1 MQKFWIKRAWPVYS
15 HDTFVLFIESTGKHY
30 YDRVAPGILIGIAPG
45 SVCPTRP
52 KNDSWYATKIFPQNA
67 LLVKIPYPRKSDI
80 VPFPNWMKVQ
90 GISLQYSMT
99 RALRIKEVKASPLSF
114 SSNHLAKDH
123 HLAIRVKG
131 SQKFTSDQLYQGS
144 QHIFLLAMRPSR
156 LASKVS
162 SRATPF

>member
-1 MQKFWIKRAWPVYS
+1 MQNFWKKRAWPVFS
-15 HDTFVLFIESTGKHY
+15 HDTLVLFFKSTEKHY

-52 KNDSWYATKIFPQNA
+52 RNDSWYATKIFPQNA
-67 LLVKIPYPRKSDI
+67 LLVKIPYPRKSDF

-131 SQKFTSDQLYQGS
+131 SQKFTSDQLYQDS
-144 QHIFLLAMRPSR
+144 QHTFLLAMRPSR

-162 SRATPF
+162 SRATPL